1 MIDSSPG
8 KLKHTHILT
17 IVLLPL
23 PPFWA
28 RPYIPTTPQS
38 TDLWAKS
45 IPVRTAGNL
54 HLGPANKWAEEG
66 GCGLRSFEITPES
79 KAFNKCV
86 CVCVCVSALQ
96 AEQSIPK
103 VMALVLYHSC
113 GARDNQCYHSLRS
126 TSHIT
131 EITRGFM
138 VSIKQV
144 FDCFLVKEEILIS

>member
-1 MIDSSPG
+1 MIDSLPG
-8 KLKHTHILT
+8 KLKHTLILT

-23 PPFWA
+23 PPLWA
-28 RPYIPTTPQS
+28 CAYIPTTPQS
-38 TDLWAKS
+38 TDLWAKF

-79 KAFNKCV
+79 KAFNKYVCVCV

-113 GARDNQCYHSLRS
+113 GARDNQCYHSLRPHHTLLKS
-126 TSHIT
+126 QGVSWFHI
-131 EITRGFM
+131 
-138 VSIKQV
+138 KKV
-144 FDCFLVKEEILIS
+144 FDCFLVK